1 MRPLFDFV
9 TYFFYLHG
17 GRRAVLEVVELELS
31 AASLIHHRDV
41 ASYSYIFI
49 YHIIYH
55 HIHIQNMMHQ
65 FPSISIIVTY
75 SKGHVANQP
84 ADRPTGR
91 VDIHSYRDV
100 RTHLE
105 MENEEESV
113 EL

>member
-31 AASLIHHRDV
+31 AASLIHHRR
-41 ASYSYIFI
+41 
-49 YHIIYH
+49 
-55 HIHIQNMMHQ
+55 HIQNMMHQ

-75 SKGHVANQP
+75 SKGHVAN
-84 ADRPTGR
+84 
-91 VDIHSYRDV
+91 HSYGDV
-100 RTHLE
+100 RTYLE